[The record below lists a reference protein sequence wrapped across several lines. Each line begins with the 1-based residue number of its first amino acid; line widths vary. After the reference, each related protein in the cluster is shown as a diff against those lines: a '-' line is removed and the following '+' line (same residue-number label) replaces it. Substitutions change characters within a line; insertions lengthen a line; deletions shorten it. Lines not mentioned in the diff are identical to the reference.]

1 METIH
6 LKITRSE
13 FDYQTL
19 LDVLKDYARPRDKI
33 SDLLK
38 KGVIVRVKKGL
49 YVFGDDYRDKPFS
62 RELLANLVFGPSY
75 LSLDWALQYYDLIP
89 EKVEALTSVTTGR
102 SRRFHTPVG
111 LFIYRQIPVE
121 AFRVGMNRI
130 ETGPEMSFLVATA
143 EKALSDK
150 IRDDRGNG
158 LKTVREMKTYLRE
171 SLRVDMSALAE
182 LNPAKISEF
191 ADRYRS
197 RKLRLLAAVVR
208 NIRENGDRLNE

>member
-208 NIRENGDRLNE
+208 NIRRKWRSAQ